1 MRTTGNRS
9 EINCNK
15 SVIKYLEP
23 YSPNGFIVLC
33 KVGARN
39 KRSTNAAFNA
49 LYTKEKEKVTKKK
62 KKLKIKRY
70 T

>member
-1 MRTTGNRS
+1 MRTTENRS

-15 SVIKYLEP
+15 SVIKCLEP
-23 YSPNGFIVLC
+23 YSPNGFGVLC
-33 KVGARN
+33 KVGVRN
-39 KRSTNAAFNA
+39 RRSTNAAFNA

>member
-15 SVIKYLEP
+15 SVIKCLEP
-23 YSPNGFIVLC
+23 YSPNGFSVLC
-33 KVGARN
+33 KVGVRS
-39 KRSTNAAFNA
+39 RCSTNAAFNA

-62 KKLKIKRY
+62 LKIKRY

>member
-1 MRTTGNRS
+1 MRTTGSRS

-15 SVIKYLEP
+15 NVTKCLEP
-23 YSPNGFIVLC
+23 YSPNGFSVLC
-33 KVGARN
+33 KVGVRN
-39 KRSTNAAFNA
+39 RRSTNAAFNA

-62 KKLKIKRY
+62 LKIKRY